1 MDKVGIK
8 ELSKL
13 FNVSEQT
20 VRFYDSKGLF
30 PFFYRESNNYRFTYE
45 KDLQWFR
52 MVFLLRKSGM
62 EIKNIQ
68 RYINLCMEGD
78 QTLIERLEIIQSQK
92 ISLQSKID
100 DLQDEMRVLTSK
112 EQHYQMV
119 IETGTVD
126 DWNPVN
132 FKELLQKTN

>member
-1 MDKVGIK
+1 MNKVGIK
-8 ELSKL
+8 QLTKL

-20 VRFYDSKGLF
+20 IRFYDAKGLF
-30 PFFYRESNNYRFTYE
+30 PFFYREDNNYRFTYE

-78 QTLIERLEIIQSQK
+78 RTLVERLEIIQSQK
-92 ISLQSKID
+92 VSLQAKID

-112 EQHYQMV
+112 EAHYQMV
-119 IETGTVD
+119 IETGVVD

-132 FKELLQKTN
+132 FRELLNN